1 MTAQA
6 TVKNRLRQPWLIR
19 RIFYF
24 IMAAV
29 GIIAAIFFGASA
41 EQITSVEGGLEPVL
55 SILLSVVSGLAASRA
70 NPGSDMGAIPAPA
83 PAPAPAPEPQ
93 ALDLR
98 EIAATVAATVV
109 DYLGA
114 PGAHRADASESLDSL
129 RASLAVGSP
138 QE

>member
-1 MTAQA
+1 MS
-6 TVKNRLRQPWLIR
+6 RSSDLRTN
-19 RIFYF
+19 F
-24 IMAAV
+24 
-29 GIIAAIFFGASA
+29 SA
-41 EQITSVEGGLEPVL
+41 EPVV

-70 NPGSDMGAIPAPA
+70 NPGSDVGAV

-93 ALDLR
+93 ELDLR

-129 RASLAVGSP
+129 RAALAVGAP

>member
-29 GIIAAIFFGASA
+29 GIIAAIFFGATA

-55 SILLSVVSGLAASRA
+55 SILLSVVSSLAASRA

-83 PAPAPAPEPQ
+83 PAPEPQ
-93 ALDLR
+93 ELDLR
-98 EIAATVAATVV
+98 EIAATVAATVM
-109 DYLGA
+109 DHLAA

-129 RASLAVGSP
+129 RAALAVGSP

>member
-1 MTAQA
+1 MTAQV
-6 TVKNRLRQPWLIR
+6 TMKNRLRQPWLIR

-70 NPGSDMGAIPAPA
+70 NPGSDAGAA

-93 ALDLR
+93 ELDLR

>member
-83 PAPAPAPEPQ
+83 PAPAPEPQ